1 MEKNTVSKERIHCN
15 IRRRLKMRSP
25 EIF

>member
-15 IRRRLKMRSP
+15 IRRRLKMRSS